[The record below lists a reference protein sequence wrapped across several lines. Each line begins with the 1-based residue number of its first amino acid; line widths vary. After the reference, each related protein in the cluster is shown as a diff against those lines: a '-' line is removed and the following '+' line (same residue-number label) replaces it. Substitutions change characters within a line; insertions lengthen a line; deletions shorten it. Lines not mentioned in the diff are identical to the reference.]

1 MTPLLPP
8 IWDDAFPTVSYA
20 QRLRSPS
27 GADHLFRVWCRVRL
41 SGASDAPEYVVEL
54 LGAQQLSEA
63 DDEQT
68 TARTLTAE
76 QWRAELAACGQPDN
90 TNDRAI
96 DALLLQQATE
106 GEREV
111 ETLSDSESET
121 LMSTR
126 ML

>member
-1 MTPLLPP
+1 MTPLVLPP
-8 IWDDAFPTVSYA
+8 IWDDAFPTVEYR

-68 TARTLTAE
+68 TVRTLTAE
-76 QWRAELAACGQPDN
+76 QWRAELAAFGLTDD
-90 TNDRAI
+90 TDERAT
-96 DALLLQQATE
+96 DALLLQQAAE
-106 GEREV
+106 GEV
-111 ETLSDSESET
+111 ECLSDAESET